1 MKHKLTWISTSMF
14 IAISTI
20 LTYYAVSYISEQ
32 QQVNRNKAIIWNEI
46 TFPDGNVGTIKPP
59 EVEAGNNVTLTYK
72 TYCNFGVNVT
82 ITNWVDIYNA
92 TNQEIIE
99 RSYFLN
105 TIQSYN
111 TKPGCVNPY
120 IQLVNI
126 PQDLNFNV
134 DNSTQIRLRS
144 IYTYKKPEQIINV
157 ETYSEQ
163 FILEKIK
170 FASKT

>member
-1 MKHKLTWISTSMF
+1 MKHKLTWISTTVF
-14 IAISTI
+14 IAISSI
-20 LTYYAVSYISEQ
+20 LTYYAVSYILVQ
-32 QQVNRNKAIIWNEI
+32 QQVNRDKAIVWNEI
-46 TFPDGNVGTIKPP
+46 TFPDGNVGTIRPP
-59 EVEAGNNVTLTYK
+59 EVEAGNNVILTYK

-82 ITNWVDIYNA
+82 ISNWVDIYDAKDN
-92 TNQEIIE
+92 TTIV

-111 TKPGCVNPY
+111 TKPGCISPY

-126 PQDLNFNV
+126 PQDLNFSV
-134 DNSTQIRLRS
+134 NSTSKIRLRS
-144 IYTYKKPEQIINV
+144 IYTYEKPEQTIKV